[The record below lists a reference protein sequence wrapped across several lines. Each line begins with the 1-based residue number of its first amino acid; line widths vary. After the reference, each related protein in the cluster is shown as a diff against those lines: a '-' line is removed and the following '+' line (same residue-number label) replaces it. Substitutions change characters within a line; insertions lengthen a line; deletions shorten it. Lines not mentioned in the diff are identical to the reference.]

1 MTMNMGIRKNT
12 GVTVLCLR
20 GKKGD
25 YRNCVVCWEIDDHIQ
40 PRVQQVGKKKK
51 KPSCCNKTA
60 LWLRI
65 DYCGM
70 YGIIP
75 WHHYNG

>member
-40 PRVQQVGKKKK
+40 PRVQEVGKKKK
-51 KPSCCNKTA
+51 KQ
-60 LWLRI
+60 LLQ
-65 DYCGM
+65 
-70 YGIIP
+70 
-75 WHHYNG
+75 